1 MGNTLE
7 DDYLDFIQIQ
17 GLKDQI
23 DLPRVAAELQ
33 IDEEELFDFVSQRVL
48 RLEEQGLSPQN
59 VGEYLGTA
67 FLFGYWL
74 RGIRG

>member
-1 MGNTLE
+1 MSNTLE
-7 DDYLDFIQIQ
+7 EDYRDFIQIQ

-23 DLPRVAAELQ
+23 DLPKVATELQ
-33 IDEEELFDFVSQRVL
+33 IDEQELFEFINERVMK
-48 RLEEQGLSPQN
+48 LEGQGLNAQS

-74 RGIRG
+74 RGLK

>member
-1 MGNTLE
+1 MSNTLE
-7 DDYLDFIQIQ
+7 ADYQDFIQIQ

-23 DLPRVAAELQ
+23 DLPKVAAELQ
-33 IDEEELFDFVSQRVL
+33 IDEEELFDFVNERVL
-48 RLEEQGLSPQN
+48 RLEDQGLDKQS

-74 RGIRG
+74 RGLK